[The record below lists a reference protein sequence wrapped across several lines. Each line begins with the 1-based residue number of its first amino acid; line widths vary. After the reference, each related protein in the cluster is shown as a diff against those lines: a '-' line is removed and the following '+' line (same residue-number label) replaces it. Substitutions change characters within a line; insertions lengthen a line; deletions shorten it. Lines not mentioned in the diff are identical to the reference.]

1 MTMTILRPNQIKVT
15 TTTTSRRSTTN
26 RSMLRVK
33 QASDLGLGH
42 AHQDADNG
50 LFSTGPIV
58 MSRRMS
64 RGAWIGVALVGLVDA
79 PAHAEPMGLFGSGAG
94 AYARMRS
101 GFFLGADTGLAIL
114 ESADTT
120 SSAHDVSSTSNDRRW
135 AYGVRAGFEWSSGLA
150 FQARI
155 DDLGVHAGAGNQAVM
170 AASVGVRYSLP
181 FVVMPFV
188 DALVGPAFD
197 GDGTSL
203 GAGIGAGASILVT
216 RHLGLDLACRDWMS
230 DLGGSVR
237 HIVTFSGGVQIS
249 FGR

>member
-1 MTMTILRPNQIKVT
+1 MITH
-15 TTTTSRRSTTN
+15 
-26 RSMLRVK
+26 RVS
-33 QASDLGLGH
+33 Q
-42 AHQDADNG
+42 
-50 LFSTGPIV
+50 
-58 MSRRMS
+58 
-64 RGAWIGVALVGLVDA
+64 GAWIGIVLLGLADA
-79 PAHAEPMGLFGSGAG
+79 PAHGEPIGSFGGGAG

-101 GFFLGADTGLAIL
+101 GLFLGADTGLAIL
-114 ESADTT
+114 ESSDTT
-120 SSAHDVSSTSNDRRW
+120 SIAHDAATTSNDRRW

-203 GAGIGAGASILVT
+203 GAGMGVGASILVT

-237 HIVTFSGGVQIS
+237 HIVTISGGVQIS